1 MNVSKIKRLV
11 ICIISIVILVI
22 VDQLAKQWAVNTLEN
37 KPSIDII
44 KGVLEFCYLP
54 NGNTGAAFG
63 MLAGHQALF
72 MVIALIIGIV
82 LLFII
87 YNIPTNKKYNILI
100 IMLTLIVA
108 GGIGN
113 MVDRFKLNYVIDF
126 IYFSIIN
133 FPIFNVADMYV
144 SVGTVVLVIL
154 LLFYYKEEDL
164 AQIENNIKSVLHIK
178 KNNSK

>member
-1 MNVSKIKRLV
+1 MKNQKYKRLL
-11 ICIISIVILVI
+11 ICIITIIILVVI
-22 VDQLAKQWAVNTLEN
+22 DQLAKLWAVNALKD

-44 KGVLEFCYLP
+44 KGVLELYYLP

-63 MLAGHQALF
+63 MLQGQQWLF
-72 MVIALIIGIV
+72 LIIAAIISIA

-87 YNIPTNKKYNILI
+87 YNIPFEKKYNLLI
-100 IMLTLIVA
+100 ILMTLIIA

-113 MVDRFKLNYVIDF
+113 MLDRIRLHYVIDF

-144 SVGTVVLVIL
+144 SVATVLLVIVL
-154 LLFYYKEEDL
+154 IFYYKEDEL
-164 AQIENNIKSVLHIK
+164 SIIEKNIKDTLFTK
-178 KNNSK
+178 K